1 MSDSKPKDVPL
12 DGTGKRFAIVAGRFN
27 SFVVDNLVRGAVETF
42 KSNGVAPNDVAL
54 RYVPGCFELPLTA
67 QRIAAKGEVDAIV
80 ALGAVIRGD
89 TPHFEYVAGE
99 TARGLQDVALKF
111 DLPVVFGVLTTDND
125 EQALVRANPDGD
137 NKGVDAANAA
147 LEMVAVLAEIG

>member
-12 DGTGKRFAIVAGRFN
+12 DGTGKQFAIVAGRFN
-27 SFVVDNLVRGAVETF
+27 SFVVDNLVTGAIETL
-42 KSNGVAPNDVAL
+42 KSHGVAVSDVAL

-67 QRIAAKGEVDAIV
+67 QRIAARGEVDAII

-99 TARGLQDVALKF
+99 SARGLQDVALKY

-125 EQALVRANPDGD
+125 EQALARADLDGD

>member
-1 MSDSKPKDVPL
+1 MSDSKPKDVSL

-27 SFVVDNLVRGAVETF
+27 SFIVDNLITGAVETL
-42 KSNGVAPNDVAL
+42 KANGVAGADVTL

-67 QRIAAKGEVDAIV
+67 QRIAAKGEVDAVI

-99 TARGLQDVALKF
+99 SARGLQDVALKC
-111 DLPVVFGVLTTDND
+111 DLPVIFGVLTTDND
-125 EQALVRANPDGD
+125 EQALVRADLDGD

-147 LEMVAVLAEIG
+147 LEMVALLAEIG

>member
-1 MSDSKPKDVPL
+1 MSDSKPKDLSL

-27 SFVVDNLVRGAVETF
+27 SFVVDNLVTGALETL
-42 KSNGVAPNDVAL
+42 KSNGVAADDIAL
-54 RYVPGCFELPLTA
+54 QYVPGCFELPLTA
-67 QRIAAKGEVDAIV
+67 QRIAAKGEVDAVI

-99 TARGLQDVALKF
+99 SARGLQDVALKYG
-111 DLPVVFGVLTTDND
+111 LPVVFGVLTTDND
-125 EQALVRANPDGD
+125 EQALARADLDGD